1 MTSIIPNVK
10 IVVVDDDSSLRDL
23 IATALMYCVNRNV
36 LSFENGLEAWN
47 YISSSDGIDI
57 VVSDVNMPEMDGI
70 ELLSRIK
77 DSYPDKICIL
87 MSGDVSNE
95 KSAKKMGA
103 DAFLAKPFKISD
115 LFDIVQTYIVGAPH
129 N

>member
-1 MTSIIPNVK
+1 
-10 IVVVDDDSSLRDL
+10 
-23 IATALMYCVNRNV
+23 MYCVNRNV

-47 YISSSDGIDI
+47 YINSSDGIDI
-57 VVSDVNMPEMDGI
+57 VVSDVDMPEMDGI

-87 MSGDVSNE
+87 LSGDVSNE

-103 DAFLAKPFKISD
+103 DVFLAKPFKIVD
-115 LFDIVQTYIVGAPH
+115 LFDIVQTYVVGAPH